1 MGFQLQGNAQCPGL
15 DQILK
20 FPCSPCT
27 ADMTHTYLRTGADA
41 AEEGLEAAKGTGA
54 CLDHRSH
61 DKPYS
66 RFR

>member
-1 MGFQLQGNAQCPGL
+1 
-15 DQILK
+15 
-20 FPCSPCT
+20 
-27 ADMTHTYLRTGADA
+27 MTHTYLRTGADA

-54 CLDHRSH
+54 CLDHRAH